1 MRSLSLLTCTVGTLL
16 VAAALVA
23 AFLLSAIGT
32 AEAQAIC
39 GPHGEVV
46 KKLQG
51 DFKEAR
57 AGLGL
62 AGNGGLVELFVSEKG
77 GWSVLVTRPDGQ
89 TCLVAAGENWEI
101 VKPNFGKAGEEG

>member
-1 MRSLSLLTCTVGTLL
+1 MKKLLVGLIAGLTLL
-16 VAAALVA
+16 ASSPA
-23 AFLLSAIGT
+23 T
-32 AEAQAIC
+32 AQAIC

-46 KKLQG
+46 KKLEG

-101 VKPNFGKAGEEG
+101 VKPNYVETSEDLS

>member
-1 MRSLSLLTCTVGTLL
+1 MRKVLIGLVSGLALL
-16 VAAALVA
+16 AASPA
-23 AFLLSAIGT
+23 T
-32 AEAQAIC
+32 AQAVC

-46 KKLQG
+46 KKLEG

-77 GWSVLVTRPDGQ
+77 GWSVLVTRPNGV

-101 VKPNFGKAGEEG
+101 VKPNYVETSEDLS

>member
-1 MRSLSLLTCTVGTLL
+1 MKKVIIGLVSALTLL
-16 VAAALVA
+16 AASPA
-23 AFLLSAIGT
+23 T
-32 AEAQAIC
+32 AQAVC
-39 GPHGEVV
+39 GPHGDVV
-46 KKLQG
+46 KKLEG

-77 GWSVLVTRPDGQ
+77 GWSVLVTRPNGV

-101 VKPNFGKAGEEG
+101 VKPNFVAPDPQT

>member
-1 MRSLSLLTCTVGTLL
+1 MRKVLIGLVSGLALLTASPAT
-16 VAAALVA
+16 
-23 AFLLSAIGT
+23 
-32 AEAQAIC
+32 AQAVC

-46 KKLQG
+46 KKLEG

-62 AGNGGLVELFVSEKG
+62 AGNGGLVELYVSEKG
-77 GWSVLVTRPDGQ
+77 GWSVLVTRPNGM

-101 VKPNFGKAGEEG
+101 VKPNFVETSEDLS